1 MAKEHDVVE
10 RIIGQWNRER
20 PDVDVSPLEVIGRI
34 SRLSHLIDAVLAEN
48 FARHGIEAWMFDVM
62 ATLRRSGEPYELSA
76 GALVKQTMV
85 TTGAMTNRIDRMEQ
99 RGFVERVA
107 AEDRRKVIV
116 RLTEQG
122 LRLAD
127 EVVVTHM
134 ETEQGIL
141 ESLSARQRADAA
153 RLLKATLIHLGD
165 SAELD
170 TR

>member
-1 MAKEHDVVE
+1 
-10 RIIGQWNRER
+10 
-20 PDVDVSPLEVIGRI
+20 
-34 SRLSHLIDAVLAEN
+34 
-48 FARHGIEAWMFDVM
+48 
-62 ATLRRSGEPYELSA
+62 
-76 GALVKQTMV
+76 
-85 TTGAMTNRIDRMEQ
+85 MEQ

-134 ETEQGIL
+134 ETERGIL